1 MGIIFLTTAMIVLDA
16 LMAVVLLLA
25 FSGESKRDKSTTFG
39 IGLLEVTFVGN
50 ALLLLISLGVFR

>member
-25 FSGESKRDKSTTFG
+25 FSGESKRDKATTFG